1 MINEKIQNVLS
12 RLEKDI
18 DYENNHRDLHLSIRR
33 QRQMCIR
40 DRSYVVPVSSKNLG
54 TRFFADSANII
65 YHAPSNL
72 KNNDK

>member
-1 MINEKIQNVLS
+1 MPVPQARSKKELPSEICSNIFLFQYLS
-12 RLEKDI
+12 LPSVP
-18 DYENNHRDLHLSIRR
+18 YETTP
-33 QRQMCIR
+33 
-40 DRSYVVPVSSKNLG
+40 SYVVPVSSKNLG